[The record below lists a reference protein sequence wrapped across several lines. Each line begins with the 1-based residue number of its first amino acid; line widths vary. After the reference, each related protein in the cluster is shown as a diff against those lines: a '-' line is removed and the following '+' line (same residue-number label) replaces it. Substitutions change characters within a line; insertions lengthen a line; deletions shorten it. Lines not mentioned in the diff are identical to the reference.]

1 MYSQENGHHLA
12 FEIGTPAL
20 SEIGS
25 GKFWGIELSSEEIY
39 KVRTETTCSSV
50 MDNGGMLSEA
60 SSPKIL
66 GWEVVR
72 LVLMVN
78 ASIGY
83 LYQENGT

>member
-1 MYSQENGHHLA
+1 MGIIWRLKLA
-12 FEIGTPAL
+12 FGTPAL

-25 GKFWGIELSSEEIY
+25 GKFGGIELSSEEIY

-50 MDNGGMLSEA
+50 MENGGMLSET

-66 GWEVVR
+66 GWEMVR
-72 LVLMVN
+72 LDQRVS
-78 ASIGY
+78 ASISF

>member
-1 MYSQENGHHLA
+1 MGIIWRLKLE
-12 FEIGTPAL
+12 FGTPAL

-25 GKFWGIELSSEEIY
+25 GKFGGIELSSEEIY

-50 MDNGGMLSEA
+50 MENGGMLSEA

>member
-25 GKFWGIELSSEEIY
+25 GKFGGIELSSEEIY

-66 GWEVVR
+66 GWESG
-72 LVLMVN
+72 
-78 ASIGY
+78 AIGSD
-83 LYQENGT
+83 G